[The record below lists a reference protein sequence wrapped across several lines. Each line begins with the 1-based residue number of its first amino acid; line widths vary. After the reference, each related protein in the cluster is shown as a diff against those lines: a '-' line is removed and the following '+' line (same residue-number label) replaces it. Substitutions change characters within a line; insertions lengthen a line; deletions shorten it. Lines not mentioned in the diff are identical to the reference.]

1 MRVGSFTPQV
11 VPINTKETI
20 DAVLALKT
28 WAVVGLGNNPDRA
41 AFGVAALLQDKGHR
55 IIPVHP
61 KAESVHGETG
71 YKSLT
76 EIPESVDVVDC
87 FVNSQLVGSVV
98 DEAIAIGAK
107 AVWLQLDVID
117 EAAIERAQ
125 AAGLLTVMDRCPA
138 IEYRAR
144 QFFTRLSRPAYIQPH
159 DVPLQ

>member
-1 MRVGSFTPQV
+1 M
-11 VPINTKETI
+11 
-20 DAVLALKT
+20 
-28 WAVVGLGNNPDRA
+28 
-41 AFGVAALLQDKGHR
+41 
-55 IIPVHP
+55 HP

-71 YKSLT
+71 YKSLA

-138 IEYRAR
+138 IEYRAC
-144 QFFTRLSRPAYIQPH
+144 
-159 DVPLQ
+159 